1 MDLWILNELM
11 LLFKGRKILC
21 YLIGTL
27 YTDRIPLADGRE
39 SLQGGIGRRQDCVQ
53 TSGHPVQQHVGTES
67 LQVSVS
73 I

>member
-1 MDLWILNELM
+1 MGILWILNELM
-11 LLFKGRKILC
+11 LLFKDRKSVSNSLF
-21 YLIGTL
+21 
-27 YTDRIPLADGRE
+27 TDRIPLADGRE